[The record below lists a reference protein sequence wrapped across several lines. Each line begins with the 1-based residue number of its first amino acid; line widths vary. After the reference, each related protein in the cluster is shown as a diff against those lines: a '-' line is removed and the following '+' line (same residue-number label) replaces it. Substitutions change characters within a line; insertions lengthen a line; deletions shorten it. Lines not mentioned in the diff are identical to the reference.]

1 MSLEWVLLSPSVN
14 FSVPPILPDQTQSKP
29 SVSRSK
35 VKPFPQVAPRRFA
48 EPMAVGMGGGAGK

>member
-14 FSVPPILPDQTQSKP
+14 FPVPPTLPDQTQSKP

-35 VKPFPQVAPRRFA
+35 VKAFPQVAPRQIT
-48 EPMAVGMGGGAGK
+48 EPMAVGMGGGTGK